1 MENDTEK
8 KTELEKPLELADKA
22 KEVVKLLEPLDYFS
36 KIDVLNIVKTLVANG
51 VTNEQT
57 RNYR

>member
-8 KTELEKPLELADKA
+8 KTELEKPLELLGMAQEIVIMLKR
-22 KEVVKLLEPLDYFS
+22 LDYFS

>member
-1 MENDTEK
+1 MEQDTEK
-8 KTELEKPLELADKA
+8 KTELEKQLELADKA

-36 KIDVLNIVKTLVANG
+36 KIDVLNIVKTLVCNG

>member
-22 KEVVKLLEPLDYFS
+22 KEVVKLLEPLDYYA
-36 KIDVLNIVKTLVANG
+36 KRDVLDIVKTLVCNG
-51 VTNEQT
+51 VTNERA

>member
-8 KTELEKPLELADKA
+8 KTELEKSLELADKA
-22 KEVVKLLEPLDYFS
+22 KEIVIMLKRLDYFS

>member
-1 MENDTEK
+1 MEQDTEK
-8 KTELEKPLELADKA
+8 KTELEKQLEMLGMAQEIVIMLKR
-22 KEVVKLLEPLDYFS
+22 LDYFS

>member
-1 MENDTEK
+1 MGNDTEK
-8 KTELEKPLELADKA
+8 KTELEKPLELLGMAQEIVIMLKR
-22 KEVVKLLEPLDYFS
+22 LDYFS